1 MKERYNNLLKMYPQ
15 RKPCVIFK
23 PSKTVYKSTTIRL
36 DGEEKGARCNDSV
49 FDERCCFGNTTK
61 QRFISAK
68 ISYDI
73 FFTDDI
79 RFTGRLIPVTLF
91 TKDEIESFLNYL
103 KNVVDFEFTVEYG
116 KVKDFDLFKND
127 DNFVDCL
134 SENCKNAEI
143 DYRELTG
150 FLLHVTID
158 AIRPIHAFIL
168 QWIRQIY
175 DERAQFYTDIVYELK
190 KRTEFKNM
198 SLFTIMSL
206 VYGPLRFSEGSTD
219 MCVFPTN
226 MYEGR
231 LSFPKMRDRFDD
243 MNKMF
248 KRFVNTSIYSN
259 LRRGHVKE
267 VPEDLEEYVYKD
279 TLEFIDTFWCNFRRD
294 LLIENLDVKLGDS
307 NRISIFSCYREMDAL
322 INHYDE
328 IVELFARTASL
339 ILSKKWGLDKD
350 YLNWRIKTKQL
361 IDNVYKYVRE

>member
-23 PSKTVYKSTTIRL
+23 PSRTVYKSTTIRL
-36 DGEEKGARCNDSV
+36 DGEEKGAICDDSE

-79 RFTGRLIPVTLF
+79 RFAQRLIPVTLF

-127 DNFVDCL
+127 DNFTNYLNANC
-134 SENCKNAEI
+134 ENTEI
-143 DYRELTG
+143 DCRELTG

-175 DERAQFYTDIVYELK
+175 DGRAQLYTDIVYELK
-190 KRTEFKNM
+190 KRAEFKNL

-206 VYGPLRFSEGSTD
+206 VYGSLRFSEGSTD

-231 LSFPKMRDRFDD
+231 LSFPKMKDRFND

-248 KRFVNTSIYSN
+248 KRFANTSIYSN
-259 LRRGHVKE
+259 LRYDHVKE
-267 VPEDLEEYVYKD
+267 VPKDLEKYVYED
-279 TLEFIDTFWCNFRRD
+279 TLEFIDTFWCNLCRD
-294 LLIENLDVKLGDS
+294 LFIENLDVKIGDS
-307 NRISIFSCYREMDAL
+307 NRTSIFSDYREMDAL

-339 ILSKKWGLDKD
+339 ILSRKWELDKD
-350 YLNWRIKTKQL
+350 SLNRRIKTKQI
-361 IDNVYKYVRE
+361 IDNTYKYVSE

>member
-1 MKERYNNLLKMYPQ
+1 MYPL
-15 RKPCVIFK
+15 RKSSVIFR
-23 PSKTVYKSTTIRL
+23 PSRTVYKSTTIRL
-36 DGEEKGARCNDSV
+36 DGEEKGAICNDSK
-49 FDERCCFGNTTK
+49 FGERCCFGNTTK

-79 RFTGRLIPVTLF
+79 RFVERLMPVTLF

-103 KNVVDFEFTVEYG
+103 KNIVDFEFTVEYG

-134 SENCKNAEI
+134 NENCKNAEI

-175 DERAQFYTDIVYELK
+175 DGRAQFYTDIVYELK

-206 VYGPLRFSEGSTD
+206 VYGSLRFSEGSTD

-231 LSFPKMRDRFDD
+231 LSFQKMRDRFDD

-248 KRFVNTSIYSN
+248 KRFANTSIYSN
-259 LRRGHVKE
+259 LRNDHAKE
-267 VPEDLEEYVYKD
+267 VPADLEKYVYED
-279 TLEFIDTFWCNFRRD
+279 TLEFIDTFWLNFCRD
-294 LLIENLDVKLGDS
+294 LFIEDLDVKLGDS
-307 NRISIFSCYREMDAL
+307 NRVSVFSYYREMDAL

-339 ILSKKWGLDKD
+339 ILSRKWGFDKD
-350 YLNWRIKTKQL
+350 HLNCRIKTKQL

>member
-1 MKERYNNLLKMYPQ
+1 MKERYNDLLKMYPQ
-15 RKPCVIFK
+15 RKPSMIFG
-23 PSKTVYKSTTIRL
+23 PSRTVYKSTIIRL
-36 DGEEKGARCNDSV
+36 DGEEKGAICNDSE
-49 FDERCCFGNTTK
+49 FNERCCFGNTTK

-79 RFTGRLIPVTLF
+79 RFVDKFMPVTLF
-91 TKDEIESFLNYL
+91 TKNEIDSFLNYL
-103 KNVVDFEFTVEYG
+103 KNVIDFEFTVEYG
-116 KVKDFDLFKND
+116 QVKDFDLFKND
-127 DNFVDCL
+127 DNFVDYL
-134 SENCKNAEI
+134 NKNCKGTEI

-175 DERAQFYTDIVYELK
+175 DGRAQFYTDIVYELK
-190 KRTEFKNM
+190 KRTEFKNL

-206 VYGPLRFSEGSTD
+206 VYSSLRFSEGSTD

-248 KRFVNTSIYSN
+248 KRFANTSIYSN
-259 LRRGHVKE
+259 LRNDHAKE
-267 VPEDLEEYVYKD
+267 VPAYFEKYVYED
-279 TLEFIDTFWCNFRRD
+279 TLEFINTFWCNFCRD
-294 LLIENLDVKLGDS
+294 LFIENLDVKIDNS
-307 NRISIFSCYREMDAL
+307 NRISIFSRYREMDTL
-322 INHYDE
+322 VNNYDE

-339 ILSKKWGLDKD
+339 ILPKKWELDKD
-350 YLNWRIKTKQL
+350 SLNWRIETKQI
-361 IDNVYKYVRE
+361 IDNIYKYVKE

>member
-1 MKERYNNLLKMYPQ
+1 MKERYNNLLKMYTR
-15 RKPCVIFK
+15 RKPSMIFH
-23 PSKTVYKSTTIRL
+23 PSRTVYKSTTIRL
-36 DGEEKGARCNDSV
+36 DGEEKGAICRDSN

-73 FFTDDI
+73 LFTDDI
-79 RFTGRLIPVTLF
+79 RLNERSMPVTLF

-103 KNVVDFEFTVEYG
+103 KNVVDFEFTIEYG
-116 KVKDFDLFKND
+116 KVKDFDLFKNYG
-127 DNFVDCL
+127 NFVNYL
-134 SENCKNAEI
+134 SKNCENTEI

-175 DERAQFYTDIVYELK
+175 DGRAQFYTDIVYELK
-190 KRTEFKNM
+190 KRTEFKNL

-206 VYGPLRFSEGSTD
+206 VYSSLRFSEGSTD

-248 KRFVNTSIYSN
+248 KRFANTSIYSN
-259 LRRGHVKE
+259 LRHDHANE
-267 VPEDLEEYVYKD
+267 VPKDLEEYVYKD
-279 TLEFIDTFWCNFRRD
+279 TLEFIDTFWCNFCRD
-294 LLIENLDVKLGDS
+294 LFIENLDVKIGDS
-307 NRISIFSCYREMDAL
+307 NRISVFSCYREMDAL

-339 ILSKKWGLDKD
+339 ILSRKWELDKD
-350 YLNWRIKTKQL
+350 SLNWRIETKQI
-361 IDNVYKYVRE
+361 IDNVYKYVSE

>member
-1 MKERYNNLLKMYPQ
+1 MKERYNNLLKMYPR
-15 RKPCVIFK
+15 RKPSVIFR
-23 PSKTVYKSTTIRL
+23 PSRTVYKSTTIRL
-36 DGEEKGARCNDSV
+36 DGEEKGAKCNDAE
-49 FDERCCFGNTTK
+49 FKERCCFGNTTK

-79 RFTGRLIPVTLF
+79 RFTERLMPVTLF

-103 KNVVDFEFTVEYG
+103 KNVVDFEFTIEYG
-116 KVKDFDLFKND
+116 QVKDFDLFKND
-127 DNFVDCL
+127 DNFVDYL
-134 SENCKNAEI
+134 NKNCKNTEI

-150 FLLHVTID
+150 FILHVTID
-158 AIRPIHAFIL
+158 AIRLIHAFIL

-175 DERAQFYTDIVYELK
+175 DGRAQFYTDIVYELK
-190 KRTEFKNM
+190 KRTEFKNL

-206 VYGPLRFSEGSTD
+206 VYGSLRFSEGSTD
-219 MCVFPTN
+219 MCVFPTH

-248 KRFVNTSIYSN
+248 KRFANTSIYSD
-259 LRRGHVKE
+259 LLIDHAKK
-267 VPEDLEEYVYKD
+267 VPADLEDYVYRD
-279 TLEFIDTFWCNFRRD
+279 TLEFIYNFWGHFCRD
-294 LLIENLDVKLGDS
+294 LFIENLDVKIDDS
-307 NRISIFSCYREMDAL
+307 NSISVFSDYREMDAL

-339 ILSKKWGLDKD
+339 ILSRKWELDKD
-350 YLNWRIKTKQL
+350 SLNWRIETKQI

>member
-1 MKERYNNLLKMYPQ
+1 MKERYNNLLKMYPR
-15 RKPCVIFK
+15 RKSSMIFK
-23 PSKTVYKSTTIRL
+23 PSRTVYKSTTIRL
-36 DGEEKGARCNDSV
+36 DGEEKGAICRDSK

-61 QRFISAK
+61 RRFISAK

-79 RFTGRLIPVTLF
+79 RFVERSMPVTLF
-91 TKDEIESFLNYL
+91 KKDEIESFLNYL

-116 KVKDFDLFKND
+116 QVKDFDLFKND
-127 DNFVDCL
+127 DNFVYYLNKNC
-134 SENCKNAEI
+134 ENTEI

-158 AIRPIHAFIL
+158 AIKPIHAFIL

-175 DERAQFYTDIVYELK
+175 DGRAQLYTDIVYELK
-190 KRTEFKNM
+190 KRTEFKNL

-206 VYGPLRFSEGSTD
+206 VYNSLRFSEGSTD

-231 LSFPKMRDRFDD
+231 LSFPKMKDRFDD

-248 KRFVNTSIYSN
+248 KRFANTSIYSN
-259 LRRGHVKE
+259 LRHDHVKE
-267 VPEDLEEYVYKD
+267 VPAYFEKYVYED
-279 TLEFIDTFWCNFRRD
+279 TLEFIDTFWCNFCRD
-294 LLIENLDVKLGDS
+294 LFIENLNVKIGDS
-307 NRISIFSCYREMDAL
+307 NEISIFRDYREMDAL
-322 INHYDE
+322 VNNYDK

-339 ILSKKWGLDKD
+339 ILSRKWELDK
-350 YLNWRIKTKQL
+350 YSLNWRIETKQI
-361 IDNVYKYVRE
+361 IDNVYKYVSE

>member
-1 MKERYNNLLKMYPQ
+1 MYPL
-15 RKPCVIFK
+15 RKPSVVFR
-23 PSKTVYKSTTIRL
+23 PSRTIYKSTTIRL
-36 DGEEKGARCNDSV
+36 DGEEKGAICNDSK
-49 FDERCCFGNTTK
+49 FGERCCFGNTTK

-79 RFTGRLIPVTLF
+79 RFVECLMPVTLF

-116 KVKDFDLFKND
+116 QVKDFDLFKND
-127 DNFVDCL
+127 GDFVQYL
-134 SENCKNAEI
+134 EVQCKNAKI
-143 DYRELTG
+143 DYHELTG

-175 DERAQFYTDIVYELK
+175 DGRAQFYTDIVYELK
-190 KRTEFKNM
+190 KRTEFKNL

-206 VYGPLRFSEGSTD
+206 VYNSLWFSEGSTD

-231 LSFPKMRDRFDD
+231 LSFPKMMDRFDD

-248 KRFVNTSIYSN
+248 KRFANTSIYSN
-259 LRRGHVKE
+259 LRHDHAKE
-267 VPEDLEEYVYKD
+267 VPENLKEYIYED
-279 TLEFIDTFWCNFRRD
+279 TLEFMDTFWGNFCRD
-294 LLIENLDVKLGDS
+294 LFIEDLDVKLGDS
-307 NRISIFSCYREMDAL
+307 NRVSVFNRYREMDAL

-339 ILSKKWGLDKD
+339 ILSRKWELDKD
-350 YLNWRIKTKQL
+350 SLNWRIETKQL